1 MQVIFSKI
9 ELKISPFLTVIQF
22 YSKIVEKLVDKSPQ
36 DISTRPTFRN
46 TGCPKKNGTRINQ
59 LCMHLK
65 RNPHKL
71 MLYAL

>member
-1 MQVIFSKI
+1 MMLERGKYSNTSLSGKEFDIYNEI
-9 ELKISPFLTVIQF
+9 ESLKTGQSV
-22 YSKIVEKLVDKSPQ
+22 KRDLVQTLSN
-36 DISTRPTFRN
+36 S